1 MPNKELY
8 EAIYKRKSFHLF
20 RNVGEEKL
28 SAEELA
34 DIVSAFESF
43 EPLYPDIRTRLRV
56 VPAEETN
63 YKGGAEYCLYIYSE
77 KKDNYLQN
85 AGYLGEQLDLYL
97 VSKGIGSLWYGLGKT
112 EEKTLD
118 GLDYVIM
125 MPIRRV
131 DSADKFRRDM
141 FKAKRKAVSDIW
153 SGEAIPGVTD
163 IARFSPS
170 ACNSQ
175 PWYAE
180 RKDNTLKV
188 WRYRKAGRVG
198 ILTQSAALY
207 FNRIDIGIYLCI
219 LELCFAH
226 EGISTERKL
235 FDDPGSELEMT
246 LVAEYTIK
254 E

>member
-8 EAIYKRKSFHLF
+8 DAIFKRKSFHLF
-20 RNVGEEKL
+20 RNVGDEKL
-28 SAEELA
+28 TAEELNA
-34 DIVSAFESF
+34 IVSAFDSF
-43 EPLYPDIRTRLRV
+43 EPLYPDIETKLKV
-56 VPAEETN
+56 VPAGETN
-63 YKGGAEYCLYIYSE
+63 YKGGAEYCLYLYSE
-77 KKDNYLQN
+77 KKENYLQN

-118 GLDYVIM
+118 GLEYVIQ
-125 MPIRRV
+125 MPIRRI

-141 FKAKRKAVSDIW
+141 FKAKRKALAEIW
-153 SGEAIPGVTD
+153 SGEAIPGVSD
-163 IARFSPS
+163 IARFAPS

-175 PWYAE
+175 PWYVE

-188 WRYRKAGRVG
+188 WRYRKAGRIG

-219 LELCFAH
+219 LELCLAH
-226 EGISTERKL
+226 EGYSFERRL
-235 FDDPGSELEMT
+235 FDDPGNDVEMT
-246 LVAEYTIK
+246 LVAEYK
-254 E
+254 LP